1 MAVQYIDPDA
11 RCTSGDHTSDMKV
24 IARLI
29 DGRHF
34 ASKNFFVLLFCF
46 TMGWNAGAQSAKD
59 ILEISTDKF
68 KDEEFVEQK
77 DSDGNTLYVKYVI
90 REQAVGKP
98 LILTIKGNGVSNDVT
113 IVRSPNSSLDVVVLF
128 KNVTSFTTDEPIEF
142 VLKEKESA
150 EFDVTVK
157 RATDSKVFKYSI
169 RITSEKAIVR
179 NASYIFLSAIRSVA
193 GKAQPKEF
201 FDLNL
206 KFNYLGNMFTLFGLD
221 LSLSST
227 DSSQLGISEGLLTVN
242 RFLHTPTKLMN
253 SNFNRAAFVGIGL
266 KVFNHQP
273 YVGGHLGSIEICGPL
288 FSSYALIGYYRN
300 AYGRKPGIP
309 LLAEDV
315 VNFEN
320 NFYAEFT
327 LAFDNKKEVANIL
340 SDIRIKLGGLF
351 PFTYREDTL
360 VKPQWKDNKY
370 RIVLEV
376 PIGGIFKF

>member
-24 IARLI
+24 IVHLI
-29 DGRHF
+29 KGRRF
-34 ASKNFFVLLFCF
+34 AGKCIFALFLWF
-46 TMGWNAGAQSAKD
+46 TLVWNVGAQSTKD
-59 ILEISTDKF
+59 ILEIPTDGF
-68 KDEEFVEQK
+68 NDQEFVEQK
-77 DSDGNTLYVKYVI
+77 DDTGDTFHIKYVM

-98 LILTIKGNGVSNDVT
+98 LILTIKGNSVRNEITV
-113 IVRSPNSSLDVVVLF
+113 VRSPNSSLDI
-128 KNVTSFTTDEPIEF
+128 FTLVKQDTTFTNDTTIEF

-150 EFDVTVK
+150 EFEVTVK
-157 RATDSKVFKYSI
+157 RATDNKVFRYSI
-169 RITSEKAIVR
+169 RITTEKAIVR
-179 NASYIFLSAIRSVA
+179 NSNYIFLSAIRSVA

-206 KFNYLGNMFTLFGLD
+206 KFNYRGNMFTLFGLD
-221 LSLSST
+221 LSLSEA
-227 DSSQLGISEGLLTVN
+227 DSSQLRISEGLLTVN
-242 RFLHTPTKLMN
+242 RFLHTPEKLAN
-253 SNFNRAAFVGIGL
+253 SDFNRAAFVGVGL
-266 KVFNHQP
+266 KIFNRQP

-300 AYGRKPGIP
+300 AYGRKPVIP
-309 LLAEDV
+309 GNPEDA

-320 NFYAEFT
+320 NVYMEFT
-327 LAFDNKKEVANIL
+327 LAFDNKKDVASIL

-360 VKPQWKDNKY
+360 VKPQWKDNQY